1 MDRAFEATKNRER
14 PISTNPIVKRN
25 IDTILTWLEL
35 HNRRDMAAIACFA
48 EDIEI
53 TEMNTG
59 VVYKGMAKMRDLA
72 RIAYRRKGWKDLTNL
87 VATEDEACVEYIAR
101 ADASLPLTNEE
112 KGGVHG
118 VDVSKAK
125 PSDQQV
131 TLPVCFVCHFDSE
144 GKIDRVREY
153 WDVSTLTRQFGIASL
168 KARFL
173 RFFLRHQ

>member
-1 MDRAFEATKNRER
+1 MDRAFEAPKNRER
-14 PISTNPIVKRN
+14 PTSNNPIGKRN

-35 HNRRDMAAIACFA
+35 HNHQ
-48 EDIEI
+48 
-53 TEMNTG
+53 
-59 VVYKGMAKMRDLA
+59 DLA
-72 RIAYRRKGWKDLTNL
+72 AIAYRRKGWKDLTNL
-87 VATEDEACVEYIAR
+87 FATEDEACVEYIAR

-125 PSDQQV
+125 PSDHQV
-131 TLPVCFVCHFDSE
+131 NLPVCFVCHFNSE

-153 WDVSTLTRQFGIASL
+153 WDVSTLTRQFGIASV
-168 KARFL
+168 KSRFL